1 MARPPRTYR
10 FRGER
15 VRYIR
20 ERPSPVADGECD
32 PPGPHRAIRI
42 DPTLPVERLVVVL
55 IHEGLHACLWD
66 QGEDAVTETAESLGA
81 LVLGE
86 VVVTKRYEP

>member
-32 PPGPHRAIRI
+32 PPGPRREIRI
-42 DPTLPVERLVVVL
+42 DPNLPVERLVVVL
-55 IHEGLHACLWD
+55 IHEGLQACLWD

-81 LVLGE
+81 LLLGE
-86 VVVTKRYEP
+86 VVAVKRYGS